1 MKEEKAP
8 RRFAGYEPKPLAHME
23 VMRRRRSG
31 QVSPGREV
39 EESRALAGGELVA
52 DEGED
57 PEMGEPMEGDD
68 TLEVHSADGRA
79 STREASTA
87 RSARSSS
94 RTRETSPRAL
104 RPGMDDEPLVE
115 RESSST
121 ASRRRSASVQSS
133 MASKPG
139 STTRSASRRSG
150 SMERAG
156 DGPKAG
162 AEVNPFLV

>member
-1 MKEEKAP
+1 
-8 RRFAGYEPKPLAHME
+8 ME

-31 QVSPGREV
+31 QVSPGGEV

-79 STREASTA
+79 SAREASTA

-94 RTRETSPRAL
+94 RTRETSLRAL

-121 ASRRRSASVQSS
+121 ASRQRSASAQSS

-139 STTRSASRRSG
+139 RTTRSCPSASRKGPVIVKRGRKDCHRSQSQVMRRSRSG
-150 SMERAG
+150 H
-156 DGPKAG
+156 
-162 AEVNPFLV
+162 L

>member
-1 MKEEKAP
+1 
-8 RRFAGYEPKPLAHME
+8 ME

-31 QVSPGREV
+31 QVSPGGEV

-68 TLEVHSADGRA
+68 ALEVHSADGRA

-94 RTRETSPRAL
+94 RTRETA
-104 RPGMDDEPLVE
+104 
-115 RESSST
+115 EST
-121 ASRRRSASVQSS
+121 
-133 MASKPG
+133 
-139 STTRSASRRSG
+139 
-150 SMERAG
+150 
-156 DGPKAG
+156 
-162 AEVNPFLV
+162 

>member
-31 QVSPGREV
+31 QVSPGGEV

-68 TLEVHSADGRA
+68 ALKFTRQMAVHPPERHQRQDRRGAHQGRGKRR
-79 STREASTA
+79 RE
-87 RSARSSS
+87 
-94 RTRETSPRAL
+94 
-104 RPGMDDEPLVE
+104 GMDDEPLVE

-121 ASRRRSASVQSS
+121 ASRQRSASAQSS
-133 MASKPG
+133 MASAKPG
-139 STTRSASRRSG
+139 ST
-150 SMERAG
+150 
-156 DGPKAG
+156 K
-162 AEVNPFLV
+162 PFGIYKSELYGKGR